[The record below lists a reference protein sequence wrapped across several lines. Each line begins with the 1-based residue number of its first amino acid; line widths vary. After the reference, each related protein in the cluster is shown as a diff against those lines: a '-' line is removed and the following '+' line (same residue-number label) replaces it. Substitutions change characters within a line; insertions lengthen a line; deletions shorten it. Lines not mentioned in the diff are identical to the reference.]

1 MLNLIHGIIV
11 NFLEWILRKIFFIYW
26 NIGKTAMDLCISSQN
41 QKCIRL
47 LEEKNPRTSAQAQQR
62 KTDTN
67 TESESNSFPTTETN
81 SNSRGNLPPNK
92 QQQISKFKSEPNLNT
107 ETYGSEEE
115 DNTSQLIS
123 ASKTNRATLNNIKNS
138 SELTGM
144 RRIIYDVLT
153 NNKPSLVNEGSDVN
167 SWSETSESA
176 VNFLF
181 NDFLCIFCRI
191 FKKIFFSIVKAI
203 TS

>member
-1 MLNLIHGIIV
+1 
-11 NFLEWILRKIFFIYW
+11 
-26 NIGKTAMDLCISSQN
+26 MDLCISSQN

-153 NNKPSLVNEGSDVN
+153 NKKPSLVNEGSDVN